1 MPYSNATKQAFADA
15 LRKLLEQKPFAKIS
29 VSHICEECGMNRKSF
44 YYHFKD
50 KYDLVNKSY
59 QKIFD
64 KTLNTFLDGCGWRD
78 LVSAVYQVF
87 QENLFF
93 FQNALRSHDPNSLRN
108 YIFQISLNLYAETLK
123 RHGEDVQDWHTMAML
138 RVHIYGNLEL
148 MCEWVENGM
157 DKTIDEMIQLSH
169 DTLPERFKPYFND

>member
-1 MPYSNATKQAFADA
+1 MIWSTRVIRRYLT
-15 LRKLLEQKPFAKIS
+15 
-29 VSHICEECGMNRKSF
+29 
-44 YYHFKD
+44 
-50 KYDLVNKSY
+50 
-59 QKIFD
+59 
-64 KTLNTFLDGCGWRD
+64 KTLYTFLDGAGWHESVKA
-78 LVSAVYQVF
+78 LYQVF

-148 MCEWVENGM
+148 MCEWVENDM

-169 DTLPERFKPYFND
+169 DTLPQRFNRISTIDREFADKEKQNRRPVS

>member
-1 MPYSNATKQAFADA
+1 MAEKETMKYRLAEAVKTLMETESLD
-15 LRKLLEQKPFAKIS
+15 KIT
-29 VSHICEECGMNRKSF
+29 VRDIVTAAQTTRQSF
-44 YYHFKD
+44 YRHFQD

-59 QKIFD
+59 QKILD
-64 KTLNTFLDGCGWRD
+64 KTLYTFLDGCGWHD
-78 LVSAVYQVF
+78 SVKALYQVF

-93 FQNALRSHDPNSLRN
+93 FQNALCSHDPNSLRN

-169 DTLPERFKPYFND
+169 DTLPQRFKPYFND